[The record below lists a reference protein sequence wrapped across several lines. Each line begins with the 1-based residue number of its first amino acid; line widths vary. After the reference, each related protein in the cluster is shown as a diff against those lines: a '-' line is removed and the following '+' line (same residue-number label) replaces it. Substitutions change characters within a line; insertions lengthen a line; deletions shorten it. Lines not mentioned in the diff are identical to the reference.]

1 MAVYL
6 GGVTIIWGFIVW
18 FALADSP
25 ANAWFLSE
33 QDRILCVKR
42 VSSNQ
47 TGIKNKHFRKEQVW
61 VAARDIKIHILF
73 VSVFAAAIPNGVL
86 SSFST
91 QIINDM
97 GFSTTKTTVLKSVGD
112 IVQILALFI
121 GGAITMKFENTRLI
135 TSTGA
140 NIICTV
146 AAACTGYLPEDKKWM
161 RLVAFW
167 FTNCQ
172 SVGFAASL
180 VMVSSN
186 MGGYTHKTVA
196 NAVVFTAYC
205 WGNFAGPFVV
215 KQSEAP
221 RFPTAM
227 AGLLAGYSIKL
238 GCQLI
243 LLAYLVMFN
252 NKRNKVYGPPDEP
265 ASREAGMQDKTEYE
279 NKHFRYV
286 Y

>member
-1 MAVYL
+1 MLNFSTAMANRFFLGIFEACITPGQTLMTGFWYTRSEIPLRQFIWYSGLGWGGIIGSYMSSKGLLSDFIDEGFEHTNLAGISSISDTAPGPAKWQYIFYIL
-6 GGVTIIWGFIVW
+6 GGVTIVWGFFVW
-18 FALADSP
+18 FALSDSP

-33 QDRILCVKR
+33 HDRILCVKR

-47 TGIKNKHFRKEQVW
+47 TGIKNKHFRMEQVW
-61 VAARDIKIHILF
+61 VAIRDPKIIILF
-73 VSVFAAAIPNGVL
+73 ISIFAAAIPNGVL

-91 QIINDM
+91 QIINEM
-97 GFSTTKTTVLKSVGD
+97 GFSDTKTTVLKSVGD
-112 IVQILALFI
+112 MLQVAALFI

-146 AAACTGYLPEDKKWM
+146 AAACTGYLPTEKKWM

-186 MGGYTHKTVA
+186 MGKY
-196 NAVVFTAYC
+196 
-205 WGNFAGPFVV
+205 
-215 KQSEAP
+215 
-221 RFPTAM
+221 
-227 AGLLAGYSIKL
+227 
-238 GCQLI
+238 
-243 LLAYLVMFN
+243 
-252 NKRNKVYGPPDEP
+252 
-265 ASREAGMQDKTEYE
+265 
-279 NKHFRYV
+279 
-286 Y
+286 